1 MLFAVLS
8 DVVEQYVDH
17 RVHSEDED
25 VDVPEER
32 IDIQSAIDSVRD
44 HLYDDHLQRRYD
56 LKKSSKAPSFTN
68 VDWDIKVKHYDANL
82 ESFVPFPYATFR
94 IAFQKDFED
103 SPFVFFGGRAM
114 DSVQINFSIDEI
126 DHLRRVLLR
135 ARERLEMLEGER
147 N

>member
-1 MLFAVLS
+1 MDFDGALAILADLKARRELFVALTPPFSASFEIDREVLEEALATAEDADDNFKQHANEIGRMLFAVLS

-56 LKKSSKAPSFTN
+56 LKKAAKPQASRTLIGTSK
-68 VDWDIKVKHYDANL
+68 
-82 ESFVPFPYATFR
+82 
-94 IAFQKDFED
+94 
-103 SPFVFFGGRAM
+103 
-114 DSVQINFSIDEI
+114 
-126 DHLRRVLLR
+126 
-135 ARERLEMLEGER
+135 
-147 N
+147 